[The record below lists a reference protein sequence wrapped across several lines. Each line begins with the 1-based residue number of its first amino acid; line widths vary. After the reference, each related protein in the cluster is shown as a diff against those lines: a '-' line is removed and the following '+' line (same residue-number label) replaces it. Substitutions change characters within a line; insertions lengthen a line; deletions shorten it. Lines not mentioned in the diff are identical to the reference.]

1 MRHFHPTTVHL
12 MRECA
17 TLFCKTKIDPYL
29 YLERFIEVNKSF
41 FVENAQVKFA
51 TILLEADAAG
61 GRDWDQY
68 MRQMHAYWTGGQAG
82 MTKEKSDIS
91 YSYNQ
96 AMKHIGNM
104 LELVNQNPEA
114 DDPTVLRQVK
124 NNLNKLKLSFDNVKP
139 MIDNVRDRIMNVAV
153 NKMQGVSAP
162 LAGSVDFS
170 QFSNLK
176 DDQVFPKM
184 ADIISRNPA
193 ANTPEG
199 KFLNMVKN
207 NPLRFGD
214 TAINDAKTQLQFV
227 DERLAKKIIKDP
239 RLIRTNVMSSGANA
253 GKIKIYSILKTS
265 LFAALTPDIKSVL
278 IKFFGDE
285 NAVLLAFLKFKNIMP
300 QQDAPSRMEIDQRK
314 IQENNQNIDRIQNKL
329 TPIITSLKL
338 RIPAITNLKDIVK
351 YVNNNNPP
359 INDPTNIINRVAVAM
374 GPGTNPV
381 NLANSFK
388 FVLDI
393 INNYGN
399 VPPANRKF
407 FKAQYENF
415 KLLYQ
420 MLEDFNVALAGLP
433 TP

>member
-1 MRHFHPTTVHL
+1 
-12 MRECA
+12 
-17 TLFCKTKIDPYL
+17 
-29 YLERFIEVNKSF
+29 
-41 FVENAQVKFA
+41 
-51 TILLEADAAG
+51 
-61 GRDWDQY
+61 
-68 MRQMHAYWTGGQAG
+68 
-82 MTKEKSDIS
+82 
-91 YSYNQ
+91 
-96 AMKHIGNM
+96 M

-114 DDPTVLRQVK
+114 DDPAVLRQVK

-153 NKMQGVSAP
+153 NKMQGTAAP

-176 DDQVFPKM
+176 DEQVFPKM

-227 DERLAKKIIKDP
+227 DERLAKKIIKDQ
-239 RLIRTNVMSSGANA
+239 RLIRTNVMRSGSSA
-253 GKIKIYSILKTS
+253 GKIKIYSILKNS
-265 LFAALTPDIKSVL
+265 LFGVLTPDIKSVL

-300 QQDAPSRMEIDQRK
+300 QQDAPSRMETNPTK

-407 FKAQYENF
+407 FKAQNENF

-420 MLEDFNVALAGLP
+420 MLDNFSAALAGLP

>member
-1 MRHFHPTTVHL
+1 MRHFHPTTFHL

-239 RLIRTNVMSSGANA
+239 RLIRANVMSSGANA
-253 GKIKIYSILKTS
+253 GKIKIYRILKTD
-265 LFAALTPDIKSVL
+265 LLGTLAADIKSVL
-278 IKFFGDE
+278 TKFFGDE

-300 QQDAPSRMEIDQRK
+300 QQNAPSRMEIDSAK
-314 IQENNQNIDRIQNKL
+314 IQENNANIDRIQSKL
-329 TPIITSLKL
+329 IPIITSLKA
-338 RIPAITNLKDIVK
+338 RIPAITKLQDIVK
-351 YVNNNNPP
+351 YINDNNPP
-359 INDPTNIINRVAVAM
+359 INDPANIINRVAVAM
-374 GPGTNPV
+374 GSGANPV

-388 FVLDI
+388 LVSDI

-407 FKAQYENF
+407 FKAQNATF
-415 KLLYQ
+415 KGLYQ
-420 MLEDFNVALAGLP
+420 ALDNFNVALGGLP

>member
-1 MRHFHPTTVHL
+1 

-51 TILLEADAAG
+51 TLLLEADAAG

-114 DDPTVLRQVK
+114 DDPAVLRQVK

-153 NKMQGVSAP
+153 NKMQGTAAP

-176 DDQVFPKM
+176 DEQVFPKM

-227 DERLAKKIIKDP
+227 DERLAKKIIKDQ
-239 RLIRTNVMSSGANA
+239 RLIRTNVMRSGSSA
-253 GKIKIYSILKTS
+253 GKIKIYSILKNS
-265 LFAALTPDIKSVL
+265 LFGVLTPDIKSVL

-300 QQDAPSRMEIDQRK
+300 QQDAPSRMETNPTK

-407 FKAQYENF
+407 FKAQNENF

-420 MLEDFNVALAGLP
+420 MLDNFSAALAGLP